1 MRFSAIVFL
10 FVSAMAFANPADS
23 VRTEQR
29 DGKWF
34 VIHEV
39 DPGET
44 LYAIARRYKAD
55 INDVVSQNQIVDN
68 SIQIGQLLSI
78 PVNLKKAASTP
89 SAGTKSATI
98 HVVKAGETL
107 FAVSRLY
114 KVSVDDIKKWNSLTS
129 ESLSIGQELS
139 INGKATNKK
148 PKEKDMVPFV
158 RAKKHYVQTGET
170 LDRISVRR
178 NVSTDSL
185 MYWNGLKSDDL
196 RIGQLLWYRDYDRTN
211 EETKPKNYFGKVT
224 EEGVA
229 MQIEDMAEAD
239 KYLALHK
246 TLPTGT
252 LLEVRNLMNN
262 KKVFVRIVGQLPET
276 GLNENV
282 IIRLTEKSFKR
293 LGILDARAR
302 VELTYYED

>member
-1 MRFSAIVFL
+1 MRCSAIVLFL
-10 FVSAMAFANPADS
+10 VSSFAWGSPVDS
-23 VRTEQR
+23 VRSEQR

-34 VIHEV
+34 VIHQV
-39 DPGET
+39 DAGET

-55 INDVVSQNQIVDN
+55 VNSVIAENKIVDN
-68 SIQIGQLLSI
+68 SIQIGQMLSI
-78 PVNLKKAASTP
+78 PVERKEQKAPAST
-89 SAGTKSATI
+89 SQKYI
-98 HVVKAGETL
+98 HLVQPGETL
-107 FAVSRLY
+107 YAISRQY
-114 KVSVDDIKKWNSLTS
+114 KVSVEDIKKWNNLTS
-129 ESLSIGQELS
+129 ESLNVDQQLAIIS
-139 INGKATNKK
+139 KAEIKT
-148 PKEKDMVPFV
+148 PQKDLPPFA

-170 LDRISVRR
+170 LEKVAVKR

-185 MYWNGLKSDDL
+185 MKWNQLRSDDL
-196 RIGQLLWYRDYDRTN
+196 RIGQLLWYREYDRPN
-211 EETKPKNYFGKVT
+211 DEKQPKNYFGKVT
-224 EEGVA
+224 QEGIA

-262 KKVFVRIVGQLPET
+262 KKVFVRVVGQLPDT
-276 GLNENV
+276 GMNQNI

-302 VELTYYED
+302 VELTYYEE